1 MTPEPVLDA
10 FISYSPSDRLL
21 AVRIAR
27 ALSEGGIGVWF
38 DGWELVPGA
47 SWQAAV
53 SSAIDAAPVV
63 LMLIGSELEKSQELE
78 LGMAIR
84 DPAGLGR
91 LIVVTLPGLRTI
103 PEQLRAAPAFH
114 LSGIEGGELRKL
126 IRAVKSRMLDSPR
139 TLPRG
144 EIDILRL
151 EESVEAFISR
161 GDTYRSIGATGD
173 ALLSYRNAI
182 KLIKARPASEPSYL
196 DQRQRRLEMA
206 PILSRIA
213 AVHAMNGDLRRALR
227 TYDESASIFGALV
240 GPTAPDT
247 LDAVANSAVVAA
259 ALGDFDGAR
268 KRQQRVYATRRDRHG
283 VKHPGTISA
292 ASRLADT
299 LFAQGHHARAIELYR
314 AVMKSMAESLGKQH
328 PDTLAVK
335 NNLAAALFAAGDVSA
350 AVVLQHEVYEARQHL
365 SGPRSRE
372 TLISGA
378 NLARSLR
385 GLGQVAQ
392 AELLL
397 DDIASAG
404 AKANAGESSDDGRE
418 AQFIGAVMEDLG
430 ELERAKDLYERAIQ
444 SELLAYGAYSL
455 DTARTAQALASIL
468 VSQQQYEPARGLFR
482 LALDARTGLLGPT
495 HPDTLTALGPSKS
508 LVQG

>member
-78 LGMAIR
+78 IGMAIR

-247 LDAVANSAVVAA
+247 LRCCSE
-259 ALGDFDGAR
+259 LC
-268 KRQQRVYATRRDRHG
+268 RRGGRPRRLRRG
-283 VKHPGTISA
+283 PETSA
-292 ASRLADT
+292 ARLRDPPRSSWRQT
-299 LFAQGHHARAIELYR
+299 PGHHFRSVETCR
-314 AVMKSMAESLGKQH
+314 H
-328 PDTLAVK
+328 
-335 NNLAAALFAAGDVSA
+335 AL
-350 AVVLQHEVYEARQHL
+350 
-365 SGPRSRE
+365 RSRP
-372 TLISGA
+372 S
-378 NLARSLR
+378 
-385 GLGQVAQ
+385 
-392 AELLL
+392 
-397 DDIASAG
+397 
-404 AKANAGESSDDGRE
+404 
-418 AQFIGAVMEDLG
+418 
-430 ELERAKDLYERAIQ
+430 
-444 SELLAYGAYSL
+444 
-455 DTARTAQALASIL
+455 
-468 VSQQQYEPARGLFR
+468 
-482 LALDARTGLLGPT
+482 RTGY
-495 HPDTLTALGPSKS
+495 
-508 LVQG
+508 